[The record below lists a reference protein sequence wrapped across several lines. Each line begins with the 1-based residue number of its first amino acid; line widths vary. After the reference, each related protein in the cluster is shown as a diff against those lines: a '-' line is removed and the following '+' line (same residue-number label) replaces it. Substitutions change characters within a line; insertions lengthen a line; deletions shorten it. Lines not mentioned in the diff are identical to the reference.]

1 MGVREYSISQTRD
14 QPVDFLTGEGSG
26 FTDVMIGVNPGD
38 PDTDFLRA
46 MRALSE
52 ADEEGF
58 SELLEKALST
68 RLHRPNRSD
77 QRGCRFAERPGILAS
92 AL

>member
-1 MGVREYSISQTRD
+1 MGLREYSISQTRG
-14 QPVDFLTGEGSG
+14 QPIDFLTGDGSV
-26 FTDVMIGVNPGD
+26 FTDVMIGINPED

-46 MRALSE
+46 MRALSL

-68 RLHRPNRSD
+68 EIKHNELLLQFHAQLSL
-77 QRGCRFAERPGILAS
+77 IHI
-92 AL
+92 

>member
-26 FTDVMIGVNPGD
+26 FTDVMIGVNPED
-38 PDTDFLRA
+38 ADTDFLRA

-52 ADEEGF
+52 ADE
-58 SELLEKALST
+58 K
-68 RLHRPNRSD
+68 
-77 QRGCRFAERPGILAS
+77 
-92 AL
+92 